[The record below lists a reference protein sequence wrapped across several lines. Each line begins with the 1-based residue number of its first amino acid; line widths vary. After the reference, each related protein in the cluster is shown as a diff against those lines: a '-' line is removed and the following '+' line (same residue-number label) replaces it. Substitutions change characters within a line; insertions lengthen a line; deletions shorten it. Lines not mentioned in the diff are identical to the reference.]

1 MAACSS
7 CNAARE
13 RERNRGPIELLA
25 RPRSAPIKYFEHI
38 EHGVYNPDTLDER
51 IALMPYLPKP
61 CKPKLSL
68 LVLAGLATLCLNATA
83 QQVYESTDEQ
93 GNVTFSD
100 TPTPG
105 SRTVTIEA
113 PNLGDAVKVP
123 PPSPDTET
131 QEAPK
136 PKAPAASGEVPPE
149 LSTTDNDA
157 VDVEGDDWV
166 YRNRLYDKDRYERRR
181 HRTWYPH
188 PEPRGGR

>member
-1 MAACSS
+1 MVQRFPHLP
-7 CNAARE
+7 NT
-13 RERNRGPIELLA
+13 
-25 RPRSAPIKYFEHI
+25 FEDI
-38 EHGVYNPDTLDER
+38 DSGVYTSDNLDQQSVS
-51 IALMPYLPKP
+51 MPNLSKP
-61 CKPKLSL
+61 FKPTLSL

-83 QQVYESTDEQ
+83 QQDYESTDEQ

-105 SRTVTIEA
+105 SRAVTIEA
-113 PNLGDAVKVP
+113 PNVGDAVKVP
-123 PPSPDTET
+123 PPSQDTDT
-131 QEAPK
+131 QEVPK

-166 YRNRLYDKDRYERRR
+166 YRNRLYNANRYTHDHRR

-188 PEPRGGR
+188 REPRGGR